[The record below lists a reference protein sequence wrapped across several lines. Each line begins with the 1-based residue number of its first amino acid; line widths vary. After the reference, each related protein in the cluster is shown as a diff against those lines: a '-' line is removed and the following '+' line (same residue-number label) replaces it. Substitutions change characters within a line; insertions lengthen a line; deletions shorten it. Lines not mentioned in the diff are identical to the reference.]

1 MLESL
6 RYSARA
12 INPGRERKGKM
23 RRFASPLSRVIRARR
38 QKVVSMPEIKEP
50 AVGWP
55 KEAREKE
62 RWKEAVVEE
71 RE

>member
-1 MLESL
+1 
-6 RYSARA
+6 
-12 INPGRERKGKM
+12 
-23 RRFASPLSRVIRARR
+23 
-38 QKVVSMPEIKEP
+38 MPEIKEP